1 MPRLVKIE
9 KTVELPH
16 RRAAVW
22 PVLARTNRLNRS
34 DQPKKCAAIAKICEA
49 ALRLDAVMLC
59 AVELSDE
66 SC

>member
-9 KTVELPH
+9 ETVELPQP
-16 RRAAVW
+16 RAQVW
-22 PVLARTNRLNRS
+22 PVLAKKDWINRG

-66 SC
+66 CC